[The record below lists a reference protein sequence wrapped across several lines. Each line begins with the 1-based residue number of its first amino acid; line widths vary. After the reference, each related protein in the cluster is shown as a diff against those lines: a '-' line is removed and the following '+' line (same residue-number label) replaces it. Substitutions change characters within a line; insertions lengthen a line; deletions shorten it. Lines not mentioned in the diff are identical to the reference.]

1 MGDLGSEEVEQQPL
15 EGLHYMGCQSN
26 WSIIIQFSRVRFLSS
41 WDQAQRFPQPRHPP
55 QPQTQVEH
63 MLEGRIKLC
72 STYLQ
77 HFGAHFV
84 WACRLDGGASVHTC
98 AAWWDWS
105 KGGHLSGVM
114 EVEMWGG
121 TGVGDNGKNLGEQS
135 CWKTGKTGLLSEHPP
150 HWSTIVLF
158 TACNCWMDI
167 YLNSER
173 KKPAVAGS
181 CWEAATAPL
190 GHLLPLLKT
199 SIKYCSLT
207 E

>member
-121 TGVGDNGKNLGEQS
+121 LEWGIM
-135 CWKTGKTGLLSEHPP
+135 GKT
-150 HWSTIVLF
+150 W
-158 TACNCWMDI
+158 
-167 YLNSER
+167 
-173 KKPAVAGS
+173 GS
-181 CWEAATAPL
+181 SL
-190 GHLLPLLKT
+190 VGKLVKLV
-199 SIKYCSLT
+199 CSLNT
-207 E
+207 LPTDPPLFFLQPVIVGWTFIWILRGRNPQWQGPAEKQPLHHWDTCCHF